1 MIKSTD
7 YNQFLTI
14 GFHVFLSLLIL
25 VGTLQAKA
33 AAQTNGDKSP
43 QQNGPQPPK
52 PEEKSPKIEESE
64 PQSTSQTEPKKETN
78 LSVVPQTENPLNGT
92 ANEDELSTT
101 LSIKEDY
108 DGDDSYY
115 DGEGELVMDQD
126 YMDQDEEDMGTTIQ
140 PGTSGMHP
148 GDPTKTPE
156 FAIANVSCQYAGE
169 SGGGISGNRR
179 IRRSEAELR
188 RAAECITRGQTFQN
202 VSDQFNIP
210 ISTIRYVYFL
220 YY

>member
-1 MIKSTD
+1 M
-7 YNQFLTI
+7 
-14 GFHVFLSLLIL
+14 
-25 VGTLQAKA
+25 QAKA

-43 QQNGPQPPK
+43 QQNVPQPSK
-52 PEEKSPKIEESE
+52 IEEKPKIEDSE
-64 PQSTSQTEPKKETN
+64 QITTPEIQPKKEN
-78 LSVVPQTENPLNGT
+78 SLSVVPQTEAPLNGT
-92 ANEDELSTT
+92 SNEDELSTT
-101 LSIKEDY
+101 LSTKEDY

-210 ISTIRYVYFL
+210 ISTIRYVDFNNIL
-220 YY
+220 Y